1 MPDLPIRR
9 LVIYKHG
16 VGYFERR
23 GPLSGSSLRLSFP
36 REAMDDVLKS
46 LVALD
51 LGAGRVLGVDFETPE
66 DRAARV
72 SRGSIHLSDERS
84 LLDLLRD
91 LRGRRVRLYLSDR
104 RWAMGGRPGGVPPAP
119 DAPGAQ
125 LESPPPSPA
134 AHRLSPVEGV
144 VLGVDV
150 AEEEPLKAPLVS
162 LYIPEERQVRPLGVR
177 QIERLELLDERAA
190 EDLAYFLR
198 ASQSEEDRRAATLR
212 LSEGDHDL
220 LVGYVAPAP
229 AWRVSYRVLFEPTND
244 ERPSTNDQQSMTN
257 AESRPERGAV
267 RSSFVV
273 GRSSVLLQGWG
284 LFDNQLDEDL
294 EGVELTLV
302 AGMPVSFRYRLYEPH
317 IPERPLVADE
327 TRTVAGPIEFAGMVA
342 EAEPPSPLLRMGPP
356 AMARGMMVADA
367 AAEMAGAPA
376 PAAFSMEA
384 AEASAQAELVGE
396 ERGALFQY
404 RVAHPVTVARGQS
417 AMVPIVSQ
425 RLEGHKE
432 LLYNGAKLP
441 RHPVA
446 SLRMRNETGLTLE
459 RGPATVVEE
468 GDYAGEAVLP
478 FTRAGSELI
487 LPYAVELGISVAEE
501 HRSERQLAGVSV
513 RDEYLLLEEWDVQRA
528 VYRIASTLAA
538 PAIVTVEQPLLHGYE
553 LFDTPPPSE
562 QSQGV
567 ARWEVR
573 CPPGAETTFAV
584 LQRMKTA
591 RREHVR
597 GVSGPQLR
605 DYLRRRFL
613 DEATFQALAR
623 VLHIYAQIGQA
634 QARLQQ
640 IEQERQRI
648 YRRQQQTQ
656 QSLTPLGR
664 EGDEGALRTRYVA
677 LLGELEDQLGTLGAE
692 EGRLQ
697 QEIQRLEA
705 AAAQALQALSKP

>member
-1 MPDLPIRR
+1 MSHLPIRR

-23 GPLSGSSLRLSFP
+23 GPLNGTSLSLSFP
-36 REAMDDVLKS
+36 RAAMDDVLKS
-46 LVALD
+46 LIALD
-51 LGAGRVLGVDFETPE
+51 LGAGQVLGVDFETPE

-72 SRGSIHLSDERS
+72 GRGSIHLSDERS

-91 LRGRRVRLYLSDR
+91 LRGRRVRLTLR
-104 RWAMGGRPGGVPPAP
+104 TEPMAAKEPTGAAPGPPAP
-119 DAPGAQ
+119 VATGAGPGARAAD
-125 LESPPPSPA
+125 PA
-134 AHRLSPVEGV
+134 PVEGL

-150 AEEEPLKAPLVS
+150 AEDEPLKAPLAS
-162 LYIPEERQVRPLGVR
+162 LYIPEERQVRPLAVR
-177 QIERLELLDERAA
+177 QIERLEVLDERAA

-212 LSEGDHDL
+212 LSEGGHDL

-229 AWRVSYRVLFEPTND
+229 AWRVSYRVLFEQTTDQRPT
-244 ERPSTNDQQSMTN
+244 TNDQRPAAN
-257 AESRPERGAV
+257 ADSSSADDEA
-267 RSSFVV
+267 RSSLVV

-294 EGVELTLV
+294 EGVDLTLV

-317 IPERPLVADE
+317 TPERPLVADE
-327 TRTVAGPIEFAGMVA
+327 ERTVAGPIEFGGMVPA
-342 EAEPPSPLLRMGPP
+342 AEPPPP
-356 AMARGMMVADA
+356 MPKMAAPALARGMMVADA

-376 PAAFSMEA
+376 MFSMEA
-384 AEASAQAELVGE
+384 AESSTQAASAGE

-425 RLEGHKE
+425 RLEGRKE

-459 RGPATVVEE
+459 RGPATVVEQ

-478 FTRAGSELI
+478 FTRAGGELI
-487 LPYAVELGISVAEE
+487 VPYAVELGISVAEE
-501 HRSERQLAGVSV
+501 HTGERQTAGVSV
-513 RDEYLLLEEWDVQRA
+513 RDEYLLVEEWDVQRV

-538 PAIVTVEQPLLHGYE
+538 PATITLEQPLIHGYA
-553 LFDTPPPSE
+553 LFDTPPPAE

-567 ARWEVR
+567 ARWEAP
-573 CPPGAETTFAV
+573 CLPGAETSFTV

-591 RREHVR
+591 RHEHIR
-597 GVSGPQLR
+597 GLSGPQLQ

-613 DEATFQALAR
+613 DEATFRALAG
-623 VLHIYAQIGQA
+623 VLHIYAQIAQA

-664 EGDEGALRTRYVA
+664 EGDEGALRTRYVT
-677 LLGELEDQLGTLGAE
+677 LLGELEDQLGALAAE
-692 EGRLQ
+692 EARLKE
-697 QEIQRLEA
+697 EIQRLEA
-705 AAAQALQALSKP
+705 AAAQALKALARP